1 MTAEIIDFRTG
12 KKKTLEQSQRSDKEV
27 EQDVRKFA
35 NDMVDDYMV
44 RLIHEWQHEGL
55 NIGSTEWSESK
66 RTFKELGFFIEV
78 LRALI
83 QKEFELYHPMQEV
96 MNKMM
101 KLKYDKNKNKYYS
114 QISYPVK
121 REKTVEF
128 EGEELE

>member
-1 MTAEIIDFRTG
+1 MTAEIIDFQTG
-12 KKKTLEQSQRSDKEV
+12 KKKTLEQSQRSDREI

-44 RLIHEWQHEGL
+44 RLIHEWQSEGL
-55 NIGSTEWSESK
+55 NIGSTEWNESK

-101 KLKYDKNKNKYYS
+101 KLKYDKQKNKYYS

>member
-1 MTAEIIDFRTG
+1 MTAEIIDFQTG
-12 KKKTLEQSQRSDKEV
+12 KKKTLEQSQRSDKEI

-35 NDMVDDYMV
+35 NEMVDDYMV
-44 RLIHEWQHEGL
+44 RLIHEWQSEGL
-55 NIGSTEWSESK
+55 NIGSTEWNESK

-101 KLKYDKNKNKYYS
+101 KLKYDKQKNKYYS

-128 EGEELE
+128 EGEDLE

>member
-1 MTAEIIDFRTG
+1 MTAEIIDFQTG

-27 EQDVRKFA
+27 EQDIRHFA
-35 NDMVDDYMV
+35 NEMVDDYMV
-44 RLIHEWQHEGL
+44 RLIHEWQSEGL
-55 NIGSTEWSESK
+55 NIGSKEWKESK

-83 QKEFELYHPMQEV
+83 QKEFDIYHPMQDV
-96 MNKMM
+96 VNKLM
-101 KLKYDKNKNKYYS
+101 KIKYDKNKNKYYS

>member
-35 NDMVDDYMV
+35 NEMVDDYMV
-44 RLIHEWQHEGL
+44 RLIHEWQSEGL
-55 NIGSTEWSESK
+55 NIGSTEWEDSK

-96 MNKMM
+96 MDKMM
-101 KLKYDKNKNKYYS
+101 KIKYDRNKNKYYS

-128 EGEELE
+128 EGEDLE